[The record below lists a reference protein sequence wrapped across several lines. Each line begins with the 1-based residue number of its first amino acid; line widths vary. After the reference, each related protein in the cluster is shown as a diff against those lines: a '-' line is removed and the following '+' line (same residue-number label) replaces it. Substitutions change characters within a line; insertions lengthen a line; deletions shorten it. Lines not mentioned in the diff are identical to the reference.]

1 MDWGLIGPLDRI
13 RQVLAFLTYLL
24 PVLEPKLEG
33 KNGEDPEET
42 ES

>member
-13 RQVLAFLTYLL
+13 RQVLAFLMQVL
-24 PVLEPKLEG
+24 PALEPKFEE